1 MAWVFAAFL
10 VWFPHRAP
18 FADVV
23 HEIIINDAR
32 RVVPMNASHL
42 EVRTDSPLLDAI
54 MQNTR
59 GCSEGYPLGV
69 PRNYSWFGGSSKPN
83 VGPPTAFTAVMGWGQ
98 IYPEIGTETNGTWS
112 GKIEVARA
120 QTWIRLKSTKQ
131 WMLAQVQ
138 SKAPLAGA
146 YFVANF
152 ARNENI
158 RMQTN
163 RGPDDHMLIDSPP
176 GGYNAHFW
184 FASRGTFPAGAIDG
198 VYVQMDMRTT
208 EPKANLVANVG
219 ADWWRDVTA
228 DFAQGFTNNPGA
240 GMSNW
245 VKLSTEWS
253 RLRFFSLDTAE
264 FREMPPP
271 PLAESSDPAVPSAV
285 RRPLSVTPCPA

>member
-1 MAWVFAAFL
+1 
-10 VWFPHRAP
+10 
-18 FADVV
+18 
-23 HEIIINDAR
+23 
-32 RVVPMNASHL
+32 L